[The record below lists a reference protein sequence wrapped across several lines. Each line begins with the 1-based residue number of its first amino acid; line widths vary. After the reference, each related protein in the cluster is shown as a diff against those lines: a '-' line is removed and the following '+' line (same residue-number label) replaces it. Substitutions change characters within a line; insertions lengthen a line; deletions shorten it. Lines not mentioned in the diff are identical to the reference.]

1 MKSRY
6 LVRPTEKEDW
16 LSCTETATELSVCLL
31 HPVGSNAML
40 EVRDGLYKQGNSEPY
55 HQHDVG
61 SEIFYLR
68 EGTVEITIR
77 GLRVPMQAGDMA
89 FIATGLPHG
98 ISFPAK
104 KTVWRVF
111 LQGMDVNQR
120 RENRNRIAAW
130 YPQMWDDPAFCEM
143 FNGLNG
149 SFPCKQPAARGAE
162 LSEVPEVRTPS
173 FAWATFQVPGAV
185 LRQVVGRWETGGLYE
200 VWRIVGHKGLRVEWN
215 APHPNWELYQV
226 IRGEVR
232 LTTPDESVIAKAGEL
247 LRVPPYCTHTLE
259 VLTDECEVA
268 DMGCPI
274 RLLNLLEDLRSMERA
289 GEFLPSVPDQRS
301 RFLRR
306 YNCFVTQLHYLD
318 QNFELYPRSVETPIR
333 DIEFPKR

>member
-16 LSCTETATELSVCLL
+16 LSCTETETELSVCLL
-31 HPVGSNAML
+31 HPVGPNAML

-89 FIATGLPHG
+89 FIAPGLPHG

-130 YPQMWDDPAFCEM
+130 YPQVWDDPAFCEM

-149 SFPCKQPAARGAE
+149 SFPCKQPAARAAE

-200 VWRIVGHKGLRVEWN
+200 VWRIVGHKGLRVE
-215 APHPNWELYQV
+215 
-226 IRGEVR
+226 
-232 LTTPDESVIAKAGEL
+232 
-247 LRVPPYCTHTLE
+247 
-259 VLTDECEVA
+259 
-268 DMGCPI
+268 
-274 RLLNLLEDLRSMERA
+274 
-289 GEFLPSVPDQRS
+289 
-301 RFLRR
+301 
-306 YNCFVTQLHYLD
+306 
-318 QNFELYPRSVETPIR
+318 
-333 DIEFPKR
+333 